1 MRMRDYEMVIGL
13 EVHCELQTETKI
25 FCACSTKFGGAP
37 NTHVCEVCSGMPGTL
52 PTLNKKVVEFA
63 VKAGLAL
70 NCDITRKNKFDRK
83 NYFYPDLPKAYQIS
97 QLYYPICRNG
107 HVDIKTSEG
116 IKSIGIHEIHMEEDA
131 GKLVHDPVTGMTM
144 VDFNRCGVPLLE
156 IVSEPDFRSAEEVI
170 AYLTKLRDTMQY
182 LGVSDCKMQ
191 EGSMRADVN
200 LSVRPRGQA
209 EFGTRTEMK
218 NIASFKAIE
227 RAIEYEME
235 RQIDLIEEGGKVVQE
250 TRRWDDEKEYT
261 YAMRSKENA
270 QDYKY
275 FPDPD
280 LMPLEISDEYIEN
293 IRAELPEFADAK
305 RERYVSQLGLPEYD
319 AEIITGATSLVDVFE
334 TAAEMTGK
342 PKDVSNWIMT
352 DLLKLCKDSH
362 VLVEDM
368 KFDGRKLGEIIN
380 LVNEGKVNR
389 KTGRQV
395 LEKAFAEDIDPAEY
409 IEKNGLAQ
417 VSDASAIEPEIK
429 KVLDENTKAVTE
441 YLAGSE
447 KNFQFLVGQS
457 MRALRGKADP
467 QAVREVLARLLDEM
481 R

>member
-1 MRMRDYEMVIGL
+1 MVIGL
-13 EVHCELQTETKI
+13 EVHCELSTESKI
-25 FCACSTKFGGAP
+25 FCGCSTKFGGAP

-52 PTLNKKVVEFA
+52 PQLNMKVVEYA

-70 NCDITRKNKFDRK
+70 NCEITRKNKFDRK

-97 QLYYPICRNG
+97 QLYFPICRNG
-107 HVDIKTSEG
+107 HVDIKTSAG
-116 IKSIGIHEIHMEEDA
+116 TKSIGIHEIHMEEDA

-170 AYLTKLRDTMQY
+170 AYLSKLRDTMQY

-200 LSVRPRGQA
+200 LSVRPRGQK

-227 RAIEYEME
+227 RAIEYERE
-235 RQIDLIEEGGKVVQE
+235 RQIDLIEEGNEVVQE

-275 FPDPD
+275 YPDPD
-280 LMPLEISDEYIEN
+280 LMPIEISDEYLNEIK
-293 IRAELPEFADAK
+293 AGLPEFADQKKA
-305 RERYVSQLGLPEYD
+305 RYVEELGLPEYD
-319 AEIITGATSLVDVFE
+319 ADIITASPALVKVFE
-334 TAAEMTGK
+334 TACEVTDS
-342 PKDVSNWIMT
+342 PKEVSNWLMT
-352 DLLKLCKDSH
+352 DLLKLCKDAG
-362 VLVEDM
+362 VAADDM
-368 KFDGRKLGEIIN
+368 KFDGKSLGVIIKM
-380 LVNEGKVNR
+380 VQDGKINR
-389 KTGRQV
+389 KSGRKV
-395 LEKAFAEDIDPAEY
+395 LEEVFMNGVDPENY
-409 IEKNGLAQ
+409 VKENGLAQ
-417 VSDASAIEPEIK
+417 VSDASAIEPVIK
-429 KVLDENTKAVTE
+429 EVLDANPGPVSE
-441 YLAGSE
+441 YLAGKE

-457 MRALRGKADP
+457 MRALKGKADP
-467 QAVREVLARLLDEM
+467 QAVRTTLEKLLGEM
-481 R
+481 K

>member
-1 MRMRDYEMVIGL
+1 MRDYEMVIGL
-13 EVHCELQTETKI
+13 EVHCELSTESKI
-25 FCACSTKFGGAP
+25 FCGCSTKFGGAP

-52 PTLNKKVVEFA
+52 PQLNTKVVEYA

-70 NCDITRKNKFDRK
+70 NCEITRKNKFDRK

-107 HVDIKTSEG
+107 HVDIKTSAG
-116 IKSIGIHEIHMEEDA
+116 TKSIGIHEIHMEEDA

-170 AYLTKLRDTMQY
+170 AYLSKLRDTMQY

-200 LSVRPRGQA
+200 LSVRPRGQK

-227 RAIEYEME
+227 RAIEYERE
-235 RQIDLIEEGGKVVQE
+235 RQIDLIEEGNEVVQE

-275 FPDPD
+275 YPDPD
-280 LMPLEISDEYIEN
+280 LMPIEISDEYLNEIK
-293 IRAELPEFADAK
+293 AGLPEFADQKKA
-305 RERYVSQLGLPEYD
+305 RYIEELGLPEYD
-319 AEIITGATSLVDVFE
+319 ADIITASPALVKVFE
-334 TAAEMTGK
+334 TACEVTDA
-342 PKDVSNWIMT
+342 PKEVSNWLMT
-352 DLLKLCKDSH
+352 DLLKLCKDAA
-362 VLVEDM
+362 VAVDDM
-368 KFDGRKLGEIIN
+368 KFDGKSLGVIIKM
-380 LVNEGKVNR
+380 VQDGKINR
-389 KTGRQV
+389 KSGRKV
-395 LEKAFAEDIDPAEY
+395 LEEVFMNGADPEEY
-409 IEKNGLAQ
+409 VKENGLAQ
-417 VSDASAIEPEIK
+417 VSDASAIEPVIK
-429 KVLDENTKAVTE
+429 EVLDANPAPVSE
-441 YLAGSE
+441 YLAGKE

-457 MRALRGKADP
+457 MRALKGKADP
-467 QAVREVLARLLDEM
+467 QAVRTTLEKLLGEM
-481 R
+481 K

>member
-1 MRMRDYEMVIGL
+1 MRDYEMVIGL
-13 EVHCELQTETKI
+13 EVHCELSTESKI
-25 FCACSTKFGGAP
+25 FCGCSTKFGGAP

-52 PTLNKKVVEFA
+52 PQLNTKVVEYA

-70 NCDITRKNKFDRK
+70 NCEITRKNKFDRK

-97 QLYYPICRNG
+97 QLYFPICRNG
-107 HVDIKTSEG
+107 HVDIKTSAG
-116 IKSIGIHEIHMEEDA
+116 TKSIGIHEIHMEEDA

-170 AYLTKLRDTMQY
+170 AYLSKLRDTMQY

-200 LSVRPRGQA
+200 LSVRPRGQK

-227 RAIEYEME
+227 RAIEYERE
-235 RQIDLIEEGGKVVQE
+235 RQIDLIEEGNEVVQE

-275 FPDPD
+275 YPDPD
-280 LMPLEISDEYIEN
+280 LMPIEISDEYLNEIK
-293 IRAELPEFADAK
+293 AGLPEFADQKKA
-305 RERYVSQLGLPEYD
+305 RYVEELGLPEYD
-319 AEIITGATSLVDVFE
+319 ADIITASPALVKVFE
-334 TAAEMTGK
+334 TACEVTDA
-342 PKDVSNWIMT
+342 PKEVSNWLMT
-352 DLLKLCKDSH
+352 DLLKLCKDAG
-362 VLVEDM
+362 VAADDM
-368 KFDGRKLGEIIN
+368 KFDGKSLGIIIKM
-380 LVNEGKVNR
+380 VQDGKINR
-389 KTGRQV
+389 KSGRKV
-395 LEKAFAEDIDPAEY
+395 LEEVFMNGVDPESY
-409 IEKNGLAQ
+409 VKENGLAQ
-417 VSDASAIEPEIK
+417 VSDASAIEPVIK
-429 KVLDENTKAVTE
+429 EVLDANPGPVSE
-441 YLAGSE
+441 YLAGKE

-457 MRALRGKADP
+457 MRALKGKADP
-467 QAVREVLARLLDEM
+467 QAVRSTLEKLLGEM
-481 R
+481 K

>member
-1 MRMRDYEMVIGL
+1 MVIGL
-13 EVHCELQTETKI
+13 EVHCELSTESKI
-25 FCACSTKFGGAP
+25 FCGCSTKFGGAP

-52 PTLNKKVVEFA
+52 PQLNTKVVEYA

-70 NCDITRKNKFDRK
+70 NCEITRKNKFDRK

-97 QLYYPICRNG
+97 QLYFPICRNG
-107 HVDIKTSEG
+107 HVDIKTSAG
-116 IKSIGIHEIHMEEDA
+116 TKSIGIHEIHMEEDA

-170 AYLTKLRDTMQY
+170 AYLSKLRDTMQY

-200 LSVRPRGQA
+200 LSVRPRGQK

-227 RAIEYEME
+227 RAIEYERE
-235 RQIDLIEEGGKVVQE
+235 RQIDLIEEGNEVVQE

-275 FPDPD
+275 YPDPD
-280 LMPLEISDEYIEN
+280 LMPIEISDEYLNEIK
-293 IRAELPEFADAK
+293 AGLPEFADQKKA
-305 RERYVSQLGLPEYD
+305 RYVEELGLPEYD
-319 AEIITGATSLVDVFE
+319 ADIITASPALVKVFE
-334 TAAEMTGK
+334 TACEVTDS
-342 PKDVSNWIMT
+342 PKEVSNWLMT
-352 DLLKLCKDSH
+352 DLLKLCKDAG
-362 VLVEDM
+362 VAADDM
-368 KFDGRKLGEIIN
+368 KFDGKSLGVIIKM
-380 LVNEGKVNR
+380 VQDGKINR
-389 KTGRQV
+389 KSGRKV
-395 LEKAFAEDIDPAEY
+395 LEEVFMNGVDPENY
-409 IEKNGLAQ
+409 VKENGLAQ
-417 VSDASAIEPEIK
+417 VSDASAIEPVIK
-429 KVLDENTKAVTE
+429 EVLDANPGPVSE
-441 YLAGSE
+441 YLAGKE

-457 MRALRGKADP
+457 MRALKGKADP
-467 QAVREVLARLLDEM
+467 QAVRTTLEKLLGEM
-481 R
+481 K

>member
-1 MRMRDYEMVIGL
+1 MKGGSKMKEYEMVIGL
-13 EVHCELQTETKI
+13 EVHCELSTESKI
-25 FCACSTKFGGAP
+25 FCGCSTKFGGEP

-52 PTLNKKVVEFA
+52 PTLNRKVVEYA
-63 VKAGLAL
+63 VKTGLAL
-70 NCDITRKNKFDRK
+70 NCEITRKNKFDRK

-97 QLYYPICRNG
+97 QLYFPICRNG

-116 IKSIGIHEIHMEEDA
+116 TKSIGIHEIHMEEDA

-156 IVSEPDFRSAEEVI
+156 IVSEPDFRSAEEVT

-200 LSVRPRGQA
+200 LSVRPVGQK

-227 RAIEYEME
+227 RAIEYERD

-280 LMPLEISDEYIEN
+280 LMPIEISEEYLDEVKKN
-293 IRAELPEFADAK
+293 LPEFADAK
-305 RERYVSQLGLPEYD
+305 RERYVRDMGLPEYD
-319 AEIITGATSLVDVFE
+319 AEIITGATTLVTVFE
-334 TAAEMTGK
+334 TASEMTGS

-352 DLLKLCKDSH
+352 DLPTAGTWARSSISYPRARSIVRRDDRSWAWYSQTRSIPKSTSRPTTWRRYPTALLSSPSS
-362 VLVEDM
+362 
-368 KFDGRKLGEIIN
+368 
-380 LVNEGKVNR
+380 GKSS
-389 KTGRQV
+389 RQTRR
-395 LEKAFAEDIDPAEY
+395 LWPNTSEAPRRTSSS
-409 IEKNGLAQ
+409 L
-417 VSDASAIEPEIK
+417 SASPCAH
-429 KVLDENTKAVTE
+429 
-441 YLAGSE
+441 
-447 KNFQFLVGQS
+447 
-457 MRALRGKADP
+457 
-467 QAVREVLARLLDEM
+467 
-481 R
+481 

>member
-1 MRMRDYEMVIGL
+1 MKDYEMVIGL
-13 EVHCELQTETKI
+13 EVHCELSTESKI
-25 FCACSTKFGGAP
+25 FCGCSTKFGGAP

-52 PTLNKKVVEFA
+52 PTLNKQVVEFA

-70 NCDITRKNKFDRK
+70 NCDITRNNKFDRK

-97 QLYYPICRNG
+97 QLYCPICRNG
-107 HVDIKTSEG
+107 HVDIKTSAG
-116 IKSIGIHEIHMEEDA
+116 TKSIGIHEIHMEEDA
-131 GKLVHDPVTGMTM
+131 GKLVHDEATGMTK

-170 AYLTKLRDTMQY
+170 AYLEKIRDTMQY

-227 RAIEYEME
+227 RAIEYERD

-261 YAMRSKENA
+261 YAMRSKEDA

-280 LMPLEISDEYIEN
+280 LMPVFISEEYLEEVKAS
-293 IRAELPEFADAK
+293 LPELADKK
-305 RERYVSQLGLPEYD
+305 RERYVNELGLTEYD
-319 AEIITGATSLVDVFE
+319 SDIITGSVALVKIFEQASL
-334 TAAEMTGK
+334 K
-342 PKDVSNWIMT
+342 CSPKDAANWILT
-352 DLLKLCKDSH
+352 DLLKLFNDAG
-362 VLVEDM
+362 VTPED
-368 KFDGRKLGEIIN
+368 KPFDGEKLGTVIKM
-380 LVNEGKVNR
+380 VADGKVNR
-389 KTGRQV
+389 KSGKKILSAV
-395 LEKAFAEDIDPAEY
+395 FEDDVDPDKYADE
-409 IEKNGLAQ
+409 NGLAQ
-417 VSDASAIEPEIK
+417 VSDASSIEPAIR
-429 KVLDENTKAVTE
+429 KVLENNPKAVGE
-441 YLAGSE
+441 YLAGNE
-447 KNFQFLVGQS
+447 KNFQFLIGQS
-457 MRALRGKADP
+457 MRELRGKADP
-467 QAVREVLARLLDEM
+467 QAVKSILEKLLSELK
-481 R
+481 

>member
-1 MRMRDYEMVIGL
+1 MVIGL
-13 EVHCELQTETKI
+13 EVHCELSTESKI
-25 FCACSTKFGGAP
+25 FCGCSTKFGGAP

-52 PTLNKKVVEFA
+52 PQLNTKVVEYA

-70 NCDITRKNKFDRK
+70 NCEITRKNKFDRK

-107 HVDIKTSEG
+107 HVDIKTSAG
-116 IKSIGIHEIHMEEDA
+116 TKSIGIHEIHMEEDA

-170 AYLTKLRDTMQY
+170 AYLSKLRDTMQY

-200 LSVRPRGQA
+200 LSVRPRGQK

-227 RAIEYEME
+227 RAIEYERE
-235 RQIDLIEEGGKVVQE
+235 RQIDLIEEGNEVVQE

-275 FPDPD
+275 YPDPD
-280 LMPLEISDEYIEN
+280 LMPIEISDEYLSEIK
-293 IRAELPEFADAK
+293 AGLPEFADQKKA
-305 RERYVSQLGLPEYD
+305 RYIEQLGLPEYD
-319 AEIITGATSLVDVFE
+319 ADIITASPALVKVFE
-334 TAAEMTGK
+334 TACEVTNA
-342 PKDVSNWIMT
+342 PKEVSNWLMT
-352 DLLKLCKDSH
+352 DLLKLCKDAA
-362 VLVEDM
+362 VAVDDM
-368 KFDGRKLGEIIN
+368 KFDGKSLGVIIKM
-380 LVNEGKVNR
+380 VQDGQINR
-389 KTGRQV
+389 KSGRKV
-395 LEKAFAEDIDPAEY
+395 LEEVFMNGVDPESY
-409 IEKNGLAQ
+409 VKENGLAQ
-417 VSDASAIEPEIK
+417 VSDASAIEPIIK
-429 KVLDENTKAVTE
+429 EVLDANPGPVSE
-441 YLAGSE
+441 YLAGKE

-457 MRALRGKADP
+457 MRALKGKADP
-467 QAVREVLARLLDEM
+467 QAVRTTLEKLLGEM
-481 R
+481 K

>member
-1 MRMRDYEMVIGL
+1 MQDYEMVIGL
-13 EVHCELQTETKI
+13 EVHCELSTESKI
-25 FCACSTKFGGAP
+25 FCGCSAKFGGEP

-52 PTLNKKVVEFA
+52 PTLNKQVVEYA

-70 NCDITRKNKFDRK
+70 NCEITRNNKFDRK

-107 HVDIKTSEG
+107 HVDIKTSQG
-116 IKSIGIHEIHMEEDA
+116 MKSIGIHEIHMEEDA

-156 IVSEPDFRSAEEVI
+156 IVSEPDFRSAEEVT
-170 AYLTKLRDTMQY
+170 AYLAKLRDTMQY

-200 LSVRPRGQA
+200 LSVRPRGQK

-227 RAIEYEME
+227 RAIEYERE
-235 RQIDLIEEGGKVVQE
+235 RQIDLIEEGNEVVQE

-275 FPDPD
+275 YPDPD
-280 LMPLEISDEYIEN
+280 LMPIEISDEYLNEIK
-293 IRAELPEFADAK
+293 AGLPEFADQKKA
-305 RERYVSQLGLPEYD
+305 RYIEELGLPEYD
-319 AEIITGATSLVDVFE
+319 ADIITASPALVKVFE
-334 TAAEMTGK
+334 TACEVTGA
-342 PKDVSNWIMT
+342 PKEVSNWLMT
-352 DLLKLCKDSH
+352 DLLKLCKDAA
-362 VLVEDM
+362 VAVDDM
-368 KFDGRKLGEIIN
+368 KFDGKALGVIIKM
-380 LVNEGKVNR
+380 VQDGQINR
-389 KTGRQV
+389 KSGRKV
-395 LEKAFAEDIDPAEY
+395 LEEVFMNGVDPETY
-409 IEKNGLAQ
+409 VKENGLAQ
-417 VSDASAIEPEIK
+417 VSDASAIEPAIK
-429 KVLDENTKAVTE
+429 EVLDANPGPVSE
-441 YLAGSE
+441 YLGGKE

-457 MRALRGKADP
+457 MRALKGKADP
-467 QAVREVLARLLDEM
+467 QAVRTTLQKLLDEM
-481 R
+481 K